1 MSTHEIYDV
10 VIIGGGPGGLSAA
23 LYAARGRLKT
33 LVIEE
38 KNQMGGQCATTSE
51 LENYPGIMDT
61 GPGLSNK
68 FYEHAKK
75 FGAEFIRDRAV
86 GIKIDADGLHKRISL
101 KKGEEIVT
109 KAIILST
116 GTKPRIIGIPGEEE
130 FKGRGVS
137 YCATCDADFYEELDV
152 VVVGSGNT
160 AVEESCFLTKV
171 VNKVNL
177 VVIHDEGHL
186 DADRIAQEQAF
197 ANPKINF
204 IWNSTLEAIE
214 GDELVNAVRLKNI
227 KTGEVSTLETPGVFM
242 FVGTVPQTDWLKDS
256 IPLAPSGYIEVDNK
270 QETAVAGVFAVGDV
284 CDKFLRQVVT
294 AAGDGATAA
303 VAAIQYLEQ
312 EEFWHEHV
320 LGSEKPVLAVFWSP
334 LQKES
339 VALMPVAEK
348 FAKENGFKLV
358 PVDSYK
364 NRRLADRYNVS
375 ALPTIVRLDKGS
387 ESMRMESP
395 SENDLTKLL
404 K

>member
-1 MSTHEIYDV
+1 MSTNEIYDV

-38 KNQMGGQCATTSE
+38 KTQMGGQCATTSE

-61 GPGLSNK
+61 GPGLSDK
-68 FYEHAKK
+68 FFQHAKK
-75 FGAEFIRDRAV
+75 FGAEFIKDRAT
-86 GIKIDADGLHKRISL
+86 GIKVDADGLHKRVVL
-101 KKGEEIVT
+101 KSGGELLT
-109 KAIILST
+109 KSIIIST
-116 GTKPRIIGIPGEEE
+116 GTKPRILGIPGEEE

-171 VNKVNL
+171 VDKVNL
-177 VVIHDEGHL
+177 IVIHDEGHL

-204 IWNSTLEAIE
+204 IWNSTVDAIE
-214 GDELVNAVRLKNI
+214 GDELVTSVRLKNV
-227 KTGEVSTLETPGVFM
+227 KTGALSNLETPGVFM
-242 FVGTVPQTDWLKDS
+242 FVGTVPQTQWLGDS
-256 IPLAPSGYIEVDNK
+256 IPLTDSGYIEVDNK
-270 QETAVAGVFAVGDV
+270 QESSVAGIFAVGDV

-303 VAAIQYLEQ
+303 VAAIQYIEQ

-320 LGSEKPVLAVFWSP
+320 LGADKPVLAVFWSP
-334 LQKES
+334 LQGDS
-339 VALMPVAEK
+339 IALMPKIDK
-348 FAKENGFKLV
+348 FAVDNGFKVV

-364 NRRLADRYNVS
+364 NRRLADRYQVKV
-375 ALPTIVRLDKGS
+375 LPSVVLLDKGK
-387 ESMRMESP
+387 ETCRLENP
-395 SENDLTKLL
+395 TENDFNDLL